1 MKLRKGQTIRFKAMD
16 DFTGEE
22 MELSGTVVGDW
33 KKIKKDYPTE
43 QGGVDENSDVFLVKA
58 AHWAGNHI
66 VHISEII
73 KESLEAIQ

>member
-1 MKLRKGQTIRFKAMD
+1 MKPRKGQLIKFKAMD

-22 MELSGTVVGDW
+22 MELSGIVVGDW
-33 KKIKKDYPTE
+33 KKIKKNYPTE

-58 AHWAGNHI
+58 VHWAGNHI

-73 KESLEAIQ
+73 KKKEKE

>member
-1 MKLRKGQTIRFKAMD
+1 MKLRKGQIIKFKAMD

-22 MELSGTVVGDW
+22 IELSGTVIGDW
-33 KKIKKDYPTE
+33 KKIKKQYSTE
-43 QGGVDENSDVFLVKA
+43 QGGVDENSNVFLVKA

-73 KESLEAIQ
+73 KDEEKE